1 MRRHSEPASVTVRN
15 AWCGALGVGGK
26 SQSYQGQTQRG
37 ATNVWSNIV
46 GSCDDEAAQRVV
58 SDFASSIASLEFV
71 AAVDVLIDTKASA
84 FSVESYSIS

>member
-1 MRRHSEPASVTVRN
+1 
-15 AWCGALGVGGK
+15 
-26 SQSYQGQTQRG
+26 
-37 ATNVWSNIV
+37 V

-58 SDFASSIASLEFV
+58 SDFASSFASLEFV